1 MCALYGQ
8 LMYVHDCSCRPYFLL
23 VVVGLPWFLLF
34 LLLSS
39 LLLLLAALV
48 ASPQRPK
55 AATHI
60 VAIEAI
66 EFPHEPCAY
75 CRTEETSQRVP
86 SSEIHDIYIIIYM
99 CECMYVDL
107 LCILDYIFMCKNC
120 VCVHLSPVS
129 PVLSPAKALT
139 ALAEIDLGALWPI
152 GRFGQA
158 TRQGPQPLIHWIPKM
173 ESHEDISSM
182 ESWLLMDILPTY

>member
-1 MCALYGQ
+1 MWLCMHAVCTVCLRTR
-8 LMYVHDCSCRPYFLL
+8 LVLLISCLT
-23 VVVGLPWFLLF
+23 W
-34 LLLSS
+34 
-39 LLLLLAALV
+39 LADRCWGYHT
-48 ASPQRPK
+48 PPHHHQHHHH
-55 AATHI
+55 HI
-60 VAIEAI
+60 ISYHI
-66 EFPHEPCAY
+66 ISYHIISY
-75 CRTEETSQRVP
+75 HIIITIIIIT
-86 SSEIHDIYIIIYM
+86 IIIYIYIYHDIYIIIYM

-107 LCILDYIFMCKNC
+107 LCILDYIFMCKNY

-182 ESWLLMDILPTY
+182 ESWLLMDILSTY

>member
-1 MCALYGQ
+1 
-8 LMYVHDCSCRPYFLL
+8 
-23 VVVGLPWFLLF
+23 
-34 LLLSS
+34 
-39 LLLLLAALV
+39 
-48 ASPQRPK
+48 
-55 AATHI
+55 
-60 VAIEAI
+60 
-66 EFPHEPCAY
+66 
-75 CRTEETSQRVP
+75 
-86 SSEIHDIYIIIYM
+86 
-99 CECMYVDL
+99 MYVDL

-182 ESWLLMDILPTY
+182 ESWLLMDILSTY